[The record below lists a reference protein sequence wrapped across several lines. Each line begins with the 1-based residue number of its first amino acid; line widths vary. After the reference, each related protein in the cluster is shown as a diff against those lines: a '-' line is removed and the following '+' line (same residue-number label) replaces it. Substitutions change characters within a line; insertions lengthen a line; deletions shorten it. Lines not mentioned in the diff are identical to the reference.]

1 MEKIFLLADDDA
13 DDTELF
19 CEALEEIDPSI
30 ICHCATD
37 GKKLLDLLHS
47 ETLKKPQV
55 IFLDVNMPGMNG
67 WECLKQLKGSEAF
80 KHIPVI
86 MYSTSNHQL
95 EADHALNMGALCY
108 FTKPTYFHEL
118 KEILG
123 VLAANVNG
131 SLSEAITHF
140 NYIHSK
146 KVFACR
152 DEKDKPKEI

>member
-37 GKKLLDLLHS
+37 GKKVLEILQN
-47 ETLKKPQV
+47 ETLKKPHV
-55 IFLDVNMPGMNG
+55 IFLDINMPGMNG
-67 WECLKQLKGSEAF
+67 WECLKLLKDSVTF
-80 KHIPVI
+80 KHIPVLI
-86 MYSTSNHQL
+86 YSTSNHPK
-95 EADHALNMGALCY
+95 EADHALDMGALCF

-131 SLSEAITHF
+131 GLLQAISHF
-140 NYIHSK
+140 NGIHSK
-146 KVFACR
+146 KVFACG
-152 DEKDKPKEI
+152 DEKEKPAE